1 MYLSLNVV
9 YLILRNSVCTMI
21 KMYSKNSLLKFHPS
35 TKLYLIFGSIHSMNW
50 KTTIHLQCQ
59 KRLWPHCHTIDA
71 TSKWVEINSDRT
83 FLFYCKFSFDLK
95 WDEMN
100 QPHGNKKILLY
111 GNMTIYLINI
121 FTGSWPWYGKT
132 IHTKWNCISIN
143 LIIILC
149 FLTGAWLFLT
159 SKGI

>member
-1 MYLSLNVV
+1 MYLSLNAV

-95 WDEMN
+95 EMRWIS
-100 QPHGNKKILLY
+100 HTEIKKFYSTETWQYILS
-111 GNMTIYLINI
+111 I
-121 FTGSWPWYGKT
+121 FLLVVDLDTAKQY
-132 IHTKWNCISIN
+132 IQNEIV
-143 LIIILC
+143 
-149 FLTGAWLFLT
+149 FQ
-159 SKGI
+159 